1 MKPKSPAEILRQAH
15 LKAIIITDLVNIQ
28 YLTGVNLSYG
38 ILLVTSHAYHLFLDD
53 RYMEEATGASDN
65 SVRIHDLDALKK
77 FMKKSSVCGFESDKV
92 TVERLRKWKGKY
104 KNTKFI
110 RRKGIVEEFRRQKDD
125 RELKRFRRAQRIT
138 GELLRRV
145 PAALRSYPTEK
156 RLAWRLEN
164 WAREL
169 GAESLAFEPIVAFG
183 NHTSHPHHH
192 STDRKLKKGH
202 IVQIDV
208 GARYKG
214 YCSDRSEVFFTQ
226 EPTSLQKKVYRAV
239 EEAKEAALEKVR
251 AGVTTHALDKAA
263 SKVLKKHGF
272 EKYFT
277 HALGHG
283 VGLEIHEGVS
293 LSQNAPRKKLLENE
307 IITIEPGVYL
317 PGKFGIRLEEEVVV
331 R

>member
-1 MKPKSPAEILRQAH
+1 MKPRSPATILRQADS
-15 LKAIIITDLVNIQ
+15 KAIIITDLVNIR
-28 YLTGVNLSYG
+28 YLTGVNISYG
-38 ILLVTSHAYHLFLDD
+38 ILLVTSRAYHLFLDD
-53 RYMEEATGASDN
+53 RYMEEAAGASGG
-65 SVRIHDLDALKK
+65 SVRIHKIETLEK
-77 FMKKSSVCGFESDKV
+77 FLMECRECGFESDKV
-92 TVERLRKWKGKY
+92 TVEKYRKWKGKY
-104 KNTKFI
+104 KNTKFV
-110 RRKGIVEEFRRQKDD
+110 RRKGVIEEFRRQKDD

-156 RLAWRLEN
+156 SLAWRLEN

-169 GAESLAFEPIVAFG
+169 GADGLAFEPIVAFG

-192 STDRKLKKGH
+192 VTDRKLKKGH

-214 YCSDRSEVFFTQ
+214 YCSDRSEVFFTAQ
-226 EPTSLQKKVYRAV
+226 PTSLQQKVLCAV
-239 EEAKEAALEKVR
+239 EEAKEVALEKVR
-251 AGVTTHALDKAA
+251 AVVTTHALDRAA
-263 SKVLKKHGF
+263 RKILKKHGF

-293 LSQNAPRKKLLENE
+293 LSQKVPCKKILKNE

-331 R
+331 